1 MLLMILKKSIKVR
14 SEKRVEATVRLNSSL
29 MSEVRLTV
37 KLKMMMM
44 RLFNFKG
51 KPPHDN
57 KFGFLFV
64 LSLAKHYHRAE
75 KSQVS
80 LFFTSLST
88 SLSIYPPISSS
99 TSFSNTTSITNS
111 SFQTLSSRNLSLFLF
126 RV

>member
-1 MLLMILKKSIKVR
+1 MILKKSIKVR

-75 KSQVS
+75 KSRVS
-80 LFFTSLST
+80 LFFTSPT
-88 SLSIYPPISSS
+88 IFIIYK
-99 TSFSNTTSITNS
+99 T
-111 SFQTLSSRNLSLFLF
+111 RNQINDTFLF
-126 RV
+126 QNRVKVKVVGEVSEK